1 MPAYLLLSYPYYSG
15 RSVSFAESRYTLLLL
30 AAIAVMVLGMVA
42 QVGVQNTFNKYSQV
56 RASSGKTAAQIAQ
69 ELLQSNGSSVRVQQI
84 QGTLTDN
91 YNPKTGCVSLSQ
103 SVYNSTSIA
112 AIAVAAHEC
121 GHVMQYESGY
131 SPIRLRNSIL
141 PIANIGARFS
151 YLLVLIGF
159 FIGSLGYTISM
170 IGVVLFAFALVFQ
183 LLTLPVEL
191 NASNR
196 ALDMLNAGGYITIG
210 AEENAAKK
218 VLRAAAFTYVVAVL
232 SAAISFL
239 RLFAI
244 AQSNRRR

>member
-1 MPAYLLLSYPYYSG
+1 MLIRFLLSYPYYT
-15 RSVSFAESRYTLLLL
+15 RSVSLAESRYTLLLL
-30 AAIAVMVLGMVA
+30 AAIAVMVLGVIA

-56 RASSGKTAAQIAQ
+56 MASSGRTASQIAQ
-69 ELLQSNGSSVRVQQI
+69 ELLSRNGSRVMVQPI
-84 QGTLTDN
+84 QGSLTDN

-121 GHVMQYESGY
+121 GHVMQYEKGY
-131 SPIRLRNSIL
+131 SPIKLRNSIL

-151 YLLVLIGF
+151 YILVLIGL
-159 FIGSLGYTISM
+159 FIGTMGYTISM
-170 IGVVLFAFALVFQ
+170 IGVILFGFAFVFQ

-191 NASNR
+191 DASNR
-196 ALDMLNAGGYITIG
+196 ALDMLNAGGYIRVG
-210 AEENAAKK
+210 EEENAARK
-218 VLRAAAFTYVVAVL
+218 VLWAAAFTYVVAVL

-244 AQSNRRR
+244 AQSTRRR